1 MHNFKYEIKYT
12 EKGKPYINIPPDFEQ
27 KPEHWFMIYEM
38 ARYGLYDLVTKNEK
52 TNGLTNGDVIK
63 IGEAG
68 YIIQQIA
75 ETFGELLRE
84 VDINMDDIKKILN
97 KDLPNNDK

>member
-38 ARYGLYDLVTKNEK
+38 ARYALFDLVKRNEK
-52 TNGLTNGDVIK
+52 VDSFTNEDIIK

-68 YIIQQIA
+68 HIIGLIA
-75 ETFGELLRE
+75 ETYGELLRE

-97 KDLPNNDK
+97 KELPNNDK